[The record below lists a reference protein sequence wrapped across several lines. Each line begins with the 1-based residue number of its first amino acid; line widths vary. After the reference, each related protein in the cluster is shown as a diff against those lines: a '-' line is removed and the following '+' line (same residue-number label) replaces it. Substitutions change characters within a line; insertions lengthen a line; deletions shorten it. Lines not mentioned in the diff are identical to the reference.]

1 MAASK
6 LVELESGTGL
16 PRWQLALLI
25 GAPIALGVGAIYLW
39 NRSRKKKSKAAGE
52 RKTPEGSASP
62 VQGQDGAA
70 RTDQEQDNRVML
82 PVHLAFA
89 LPPSVYITFCD
100 RFDTACLITMRAS
113 FWYKYVNAMKEFS
126 RTLDVATRKWQLTSL
141 HKRGQCGQSA
151 LQD

>member
-6 LVELESGTGL
+6 LVEMETGTGL
-16 PRWQLALLI
+16 SRWQLALLV

-70 RTDQEQDNRVML
+70 QTIQEQDNRVML
-82 PVHLAFA
+82 PVHLAFTVT
-89 LPPSVYITFCD
+89 PSVYITFCA
-100 RFDTACLITMRAS
+100 RFDTACLITMRAVFGINMS
-113 FWYKYVNAMKEFS
+113 MPWKS
-126 RTLDVATRKWQLTSL
+126 SQGHLTLQPESDS
-141 HKRGQCGQSA
+141 
-151 LQD
+151 